1 MDIWWGRPCGCAES
15 APHELVRLSLP
26 IVRGLQRLDQLDG
39 ARALALQLGKY
50 SISSS
55 HLVRVRA
62 CCGLWRAMREVFE
75 VEVVQVVGPAV
86 RRLRGGSFVCASGV
100 LAVDVAADCDTIA
113 GPQRSF
119 VTPRPGVVPAWAH
132 NLRLVRP

>member
-1 MDIWWGRPCGCAES
+1 
-15 APHELVRLSLP
+15 
-26 IVRGLQRLDQLDG
+26 
-39 ARALALQLGKY
+39 
-50 SISSS
+50 
-55 HLVRVRA
+55 
-62 CCGLWRAMREVFE
+62 MREVFE

-119 VTPRPGVVPAWAH
+119 VTPRPGVVPAWATQ
-132 NLRLVRP
+132 PTAG